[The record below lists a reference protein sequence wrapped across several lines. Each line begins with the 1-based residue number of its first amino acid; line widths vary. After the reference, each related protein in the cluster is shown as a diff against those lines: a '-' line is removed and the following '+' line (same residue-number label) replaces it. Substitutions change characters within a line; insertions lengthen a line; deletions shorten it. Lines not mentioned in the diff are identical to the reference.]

1 MQFESFHWLSR
12 HGLWAIIPCSAN
24 MVSKRV
30 IFGALLFLSP
40 GQTDRQVVAS
50 GRKLNFGR
58 DLRWVAKR
66 TYKFPRKYTQV
77 AKKTL
82 YADSS
87 ISLANNRLIDV
98 TQLALIRVEWPN
110 GENSLALTCVQ
121 IWSRPKWAQVIASQ
135 RKPWPNGV
143 ASRPKF
149 STCVYLRFCLA
160 RAFIVSSYFLYFGGC
175 F

>member
-1 MQFESFHWLSR
+1 MVWCSVYIVCPSVLSCGNLKLHQTLELKNVFKSENVMLQLTFNPGLTLTSFR
-12 HGLWAIIPCSAN
+12 TTRP
-24 MVSKRV
+24 RV
-30 IFGALLFLSP
+30 AVKIQEGILSP

-50 GRKLNFGR
+50 GRMLNLRRGF
-58 DLRWVAKR
+58 RWVGKR
-66 TYKFPRKYTQV
+66 TRTFLRKYTQV

-121 IWSRPKWAQVIASQ
+121 I
-135 RKPWPNGV
+135 
-143 ASRPKF
+143 
-149 STCVYLRFCLA
+149 
-160 RAFIVSSYFLYFGGC
+160 
-175 F
+175 